1 MVLITLK
8 NVCFS
13 DIQNPRLFGNTLTA
27 NDIYYLLNREN
38 LTQPIQM
45 QLPEKQKTFSQFF
58 FALLKSILILKDFI
72 KRDEHHS

>member
-1 MVLITLK
+1 
-8 NVCFS
+8 
-13 DIQNPRLFGNTLTA
+13 
-27 NDIYYLLNREN
+27 
-38 LTQPIQM
+38 M

>member
-1 MVLITLK
+1 MVVITLK
-8 NVCFS
+8 KVCFS

-58 FALLKSILILKDFI
+58 FALLKSILILEDFI
-72 KRDEHHS
+72 KTDEHHS